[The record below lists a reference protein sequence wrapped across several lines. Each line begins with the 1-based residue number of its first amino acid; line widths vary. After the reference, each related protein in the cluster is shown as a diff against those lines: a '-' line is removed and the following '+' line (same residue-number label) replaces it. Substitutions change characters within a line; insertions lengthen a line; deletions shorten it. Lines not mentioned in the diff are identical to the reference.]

1 MGAAAFSEPGDER
14 PVKRVLMFV
23 SYHMTHAWTRQL
35 ASGIQNDT
43 GGLSYR
49 LDYNIVELDALR
61 SRDRNAWEKKIQSYL
76 PALREKYYD
85 MVVVVDDD
93 AVQLF
98 LEHYAELPKDL
109 PIIFAGYENYTK
121 EFQKKYPNVTGTV
134 QNFDV
139 ADSVRVG
146 LKLFPE
152 TRNVVILVDSTPS
165 GRRFESILRE
175 SLPSFKDVN
184 VIYLSDSGRSPAEM
198 LAEIR
203 KLPRDSLFVLTP
215 WRGLYHSEDHPQTPT
230 SFGVDLV
237 RAAGRPFLVCEDSL
251 FGSGA
256 LGGFMV
262 TAEDQA
268 KEAASVIRRIFDSGN
283 VKNVPVVQSV
293 PRPLFDYKLL
303 EEKGLRPK
311 ALPPETV
318 FVNEPPPIWKVY
330 RKWVLLSGGGFLLVI
345 AGILGYVYV
354 SRRTLYRSL
363 SLLKALPGRVGVCTR
378 KERILFLHAD
388 DADLLGYRIK
398 YICDVPHIDY
408 EKISRAIATVF
419 ETRKPLT
426 IDYEYKSC
434 KRAMAIAPLDR
445 NVFGVETI
453 VWFSHDNTELQ
464 KSRYIAE
471 EAAERFSQ
479 TLLCIGDAVIAT
491 DCDGRITILNAVA
504 EKLIGYAQAEAVGRP
519 HGEVFRIVDGR
530 DGSPL
535 VSPLSEALA
544 SGTSVKAAENIDLL
558 SRAGTR
564 SHISESA
571 APIKNSQGKVIG
583 AILVFRDMTEE
594 YEKRDRLRSSTL
606 AFEYASELTRSAYFR
621 LNPQNRKIEGSKL
634 LPELCPIENGCF
646 LPEERWVFQ
655 PDLEK
660 VLHSVTRLTSGK
672 EETVTTDFRS
682 TYFGGMRYCR
692 LKMTRDRNAAGDLS
706 LIGVIQDITEITDT
720 LQKAQDLLPLWDLVM
735 YSIPVMFFIK
745 NAQDDF
751 RYIMVNT
758 EFANLIGRP
767 AEDIIG
773 RTDAEIIPMKNDAD
787 GFHAKDVAVMKKG
800 GIDDSVEFMTD
811 ISGNAHW
818 FRTIKKPFVGVHKE
832 PMLMGLSIDITELH
846 NLVDSER
853 IINRALTQISLESH
867 FKSNVK
873 QIFATLSDQV
883 NCDYI
888 MLSVRNLETGKYR
901 LYDEWDPEELFSGGK
916 ALPDNFFDAIDSEFV
931 NAGLVKVSYVETSPW
946 VSMFEKQGTKSFIA
960 VPVFVENRLWG
971 GLVVAFCSKARA
983 FSNVDE
989 NIMRSMSNIIAL
1001 AQIREY
1007 QLQAIQ
1013 TADREKQLIL
1023 NNIRIPIWLYD
1034 KNGEELRIN
1043 TAASRITGRAEFDEI
1058 SFGAGANIFSE
1069 TADLLGEHSVL
1080 RVIETGQSSREEAGY
1095 QGRDYIVT
1103 AEPVFDDSN
1112 ELIYIVRSAV
1122 DVTDLNA
1129 SIRNEKIVNTCLET
1143 LFGEENMEEALNTVL
1158 KEICIHQNA
1167 DRCYIIQHHLREE
1180 NPTVSLMAEY
1190 LRNEVPSRNY
1200 PAPLPLDK
1208 GDGWYKR
1215 LLRHEFLVYP
1225 DLNDEVAREE
1235 MKIFLPYL
1243 DQHNIRSLFSAG
1255 IYLNDRLWGN
1265 FGLVYEKVPH
1275 YFSEM
1280 NFNFLQ
1286 AAAHLIELLFQ
1297 RKAVQEQLLAALREA
1312 QSADKAKSYFIAS
1325 VSHEIRTP
1333 LNAVIGFSE
1342 LLRDEELDRKTQKDY
1357 LDAIAYSG
1365 NALLQLIND
1374 VLDLSKLEA
1383 GQMTILPTVSDI
1395 RELCMEVMK
1404 VFHHRALDKNLE
1416 MTLEPGSVPMLLV
1429 DRLRIRQILF
1439 NLIGNAVKF
1448 TKKGKI
1454 TITAEFSFTSEESGD
1469 LRIGVRDTGIG
1480 ISQEDCKNLASPF
1493 VQLSGMRGT
1502 HAANNGTGLGLAIS
1516 KRMAEAMNGDLFI
1529 ESELGKGSYF
1539 YVTMHNV
1546 KVKAAPQKETALQE
1560 EPAVSPGAL
1569 SVLVVDDVEMNLKV
1583 LQAMLI
1589 KIGVKEV
1596 ERANSGKDALALL
1609 RSRRF
1614 DIVLTDIWMPEMNG
1628 AELVAEIRKDPS
1640 MKSIPLIALT
1650 ADEEADFNFP
1660 MKDFSGV
1667 LLKPVTLDK
1676 LKKALCLA
1684 MNENKSEDSSG
1695 SAAPG
1700 SGAS

>member
-1 MGAAAFSEPGDER
+1 
-14 PVKRVLMFV
+14 
-23 SYHMTHAWTRQL
+23 
-35 ASGIQNDT
+35 
-43 GGLSYR
+43 
-49 LDYNIVELDALR
+49 
-61 SRDRNAWEKKIQSYL
+61 
-76 PALREKYYD
+76 
-85 MVVVVDDD
+85 
-93 AVQLF
+93 
-98 LEHYAELPKDL
+98 
-109 PIIFAGYENYTK
+109 
-121 EFQKKYPNVTGTV
+121 
-134 QNFDV
+134 
-139 ADSVRVG
+139 
-146 LKLFPE
+146 
-152 TRNVVILVDSTPS
+152 
-165 GRRFESILRE
+165 
-175 SLPSFKDVN
+175 
-184 VIYLSDSGRSPAEM
+184 
-198 LAEIR
+198 
-203 KLPRDSLFVLTP
+203 
-215 WRGLYHSEDHPQTPT
+215 
-230 SFGVDLV
+230 
-237 RAAGRPFLVCEDSL
+237 
-251 FGSGA
+251 
-256 LGGFMV
+256 
-262 TAEDQA
+262 
-268 KEAASVIRRIFDSGN
+268 
-283 VKNVPVVQSV
+283 
-293 PRPLFDYKLL
+293 
-303 EEKGLRPK
+303 
-311 ALPPETV
+311 
-318 FVNEPPPIWKVY
+318 
-330 RKWVLLSGGGFLLVI
+330 
-345 AGILGYVYV
+345 
-354 SRRTLYRSL
+354 
-363 SLLKALPGRVGVCTR
+363 
-378 KERILFLHAD
+378 
-388 DADLLGYRIK
+388 
-398 YICDVPHIDY
+398 
-408 EKISRAIATVF
+408 
-419 ETRKPLT
+419 
-426 IDYEYKSC
+426 
-434 KRAMAIAPLDR
+434 
-445 NVFGVETI
+445 
-453 VWFSHDNTELQ
+453 
-464 KSRYIAE
+464 
-471 EAAERFSQ
+471 
-479 TLLCIGDAVIAT
+479 
-491 DCDGRITILNAVA
+491 
-504 EKLIGYAQAEAVGRP
+504 
-519 HGEVFRIVDGR
+519 
-530 DGSPL
+530 
-535 VSPLSEALA
+535 
-544 SGTSVKAAENIDLL
+544 
-558 SRAGTR
+558 
-564 SHISESA
+564 
-571 APIKNSQGKVIG
+571 
-583 AILVFRDMTEE
+583 
-594 YEKRDRLRSSTL
+594 
-606 AFEYASELTRSAYFR
+606 
-621 LNPQNRKIEGSKL
+621 
-634 LPELCPIENGCF
+634 
-646 LPEERWVFQ
+646 
-655 PDLEK
+655 
-660 VLHSVTRLTSGK
+660 
-672 EETVTTDFRS
+672 
-682 TYFGGMRYCR
+682 
-692 LKMTRDRNAAGDLS
+692 
-706 LIGVIQDITEITDT
+706 
-720 LQKAQDLLPLWDLVM
+720 
-735 YSIPVMFFIK
+735 
-745 NAQDDF
+745 
-751 RYIMVNT
+751 
-758 EFANLIGRP
+758 
-767 AEDIIG
+767 
-773 RTDAEIIPMKNDAD
+773 
-787 GFHAKDVAVMKKG
+787 
-800 GIDDSVEFMTD
+800 
-811 ISGNAHW
+811 
-818 FRTIKKPFVGVHKE
+818 
-832 PMLMGLSIDITELH
+832 
-846 NLVDSER
+846 
-853 IINRALTQISLESH
+853 
-867 FKSNVK
+867 
-873 QIFATLSDQV
+873 
-883 NCDYI
+883 
-888 MLSVRNLETGKYR
+888 
-901 LYDEWDPEELFSGGK
+901 
-916 ALPDNFFDAIDSEFV
+916 
-931 NAGLVKVSYVETSPW
+931 
-946 VSMFEKQGTKSFIA
+946 
-960 VPVFVENRLWG
+960 
-971 GLVVAFCSKARA
+971 
-983 FSNVDE
+983 
-989 NIMRSMSNIIAL
+989 
-1001 AQIREY
+1001 
-1007 QLQAIQ
+1007 
-1013 TADREKQLIL
+1013 
-1023 NNIRIPIWLYD
+1023 
-1034 KNGEELRIN
+1034 
-1043 TAASRITGRAEFDEI
+1043 
-1058 SFGAGANIFSE
+1058 
-1069 TADLLGEHSVL
+1069 
-1080 RVIETGQSSREEAGY
+1080 
-1095 QGRDYIVT
+1095 
-1103 AEPVFDDSN
+1103 
-1112 ELIYIVRSAV
+1112 
-1122 DVTDLNA
+1122 
-1129 SIRNEKIVNTCLET
+1129 
-1143 LFGEENMEEALNTVL
+1143 MEEALNTVL

-1342 LLRDEELDRKTQKDY
+1342 LLQNGDISEKEHVEY
-1357 LDAIAYSG
+1357 LQAINFAG
-1365 NALLQLIND
+1365 NTLLQLIND

-1596 ERANSGKDALALL
+1596 ERAKSGKDALALL